1 MICMLALLAH
11 MRDLVERLLV
21 MDTSSLLSSS
31 SHSSS
36 SSLIKKPKE
45 VALR

>member
-1 MICMLALLAH
+1 MSCMLALLAH
-11 MRDLVERLLV
+11 MRDLVEGLLV
-21 MDTSSLLSSS
+21 MDTSSVLSSS